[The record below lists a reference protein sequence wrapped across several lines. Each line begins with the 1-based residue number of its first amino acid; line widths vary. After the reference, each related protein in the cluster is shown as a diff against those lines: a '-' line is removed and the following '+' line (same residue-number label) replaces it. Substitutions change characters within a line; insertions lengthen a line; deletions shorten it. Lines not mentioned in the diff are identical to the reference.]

1 MDLRPDTLSGRFGG
15 QWAFLSNPPH
25 QGNARS
31 LPPSS
36 YLPRSDR
43 SIASPAVVSPPS
55 HLDVS
60 RSSLYRT
67 HPAASIAGYTS
78 TTSPSQPVLIRVNAA
93 NASEHSQP
101 LPKIARGR
109 VSMSKDRLPP
119 ISEYSIQGILA
130 AIQEDIEGDIDA
142 ISEILG
148 RSRLAPADLHDS
160 HLPPQGEIRAGAR
173 RLQGIEEASSSA
185 ERLAADDILILN
197 EDASLIDASRAGSVA
212 YGLLERLQAV
222 PQIRRNRSDSQAMSR
237 ASHAPQRLLSSPA
250 VLSEPPIILDLEV
263 PQRSTR
269 APRYLLHSDKS
280 ISDLRVSGARTT
292 QPVVSEMYLNAG
304 ANGTTV
310 SNPPVV
316 SESGRLYPLYSYD
329 EADLFETP
337 ITISIMPTSTSRNFR
352 QHFPDLSRVT
362 SSLVWRSWFWSTDD
376 EDPNHSEQSRNSAQT
391 RLRSVLD
398 RHHIA
403 VRVEQ
408 PVREPE
414 DDTMYD

>member
-1 MDLRPDTLSGRFGG
+1 MDLRTDTLSGRFGG
-15 QWAFLSNPPH
+15 QWAFLSNPPL
-25 QGNARS
+25 QESARS

-43 SIASPAVVSPPS
+43 SIASPAVVSPTS

-67 HPAASIAGYTS
+67 YPAASIGGYTS
-78 TTSPSQPVLIRVNAA
+78 TTSPSQPVLIRVHSAK
-93 NASEHSQP
+93 ASEHHQR
-101 LPKIARGR
+101 LPRRAPRR

-130 AIQEDIEGDIDA
+130 AIQEDIEGDIDGIA
-142 ISEILG
+142 EILG

-160 HLPPQGEIRAGAR
+160 HLPPQGEIRAGTR

-222 PQIRRNRSDSQAMSR
+222 PQIRRNRSDTQVISR
-237 ASHAPQRLLSSPA
+237 APHAPQRLSSSPA
-250 VLSEPPIILDLEV
+250 VLSDPPIIIDLEL

-269 APRYLLHSDKS
+269 APRYLLQNDKS
-280 ISDLRVSGARTT
+280 VSDHRASRTRTT

-329 EADLFETP
+329 ESDLFETP
-337 ITISIMPTSTSRNFR
+337 VTVSIGPTNTSRSFGR
-352 QHFPDLSRVT
+352 QFTDLSRLT
-362 SSLVWRSWFWSTDD
+362 NPLIWRSWFWSTDD
-376 EDPNHSEQSRNSAQT
+376 EEPSHGGGTNSAQT

-403 VRVEQ
+403 TRVEQ

-414 DDTMYD
+414 DDNMYE